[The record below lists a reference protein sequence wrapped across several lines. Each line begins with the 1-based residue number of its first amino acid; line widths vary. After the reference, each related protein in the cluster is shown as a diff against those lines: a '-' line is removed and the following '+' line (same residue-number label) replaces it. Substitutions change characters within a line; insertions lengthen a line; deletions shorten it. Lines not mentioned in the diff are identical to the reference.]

1 MEKICVYRELG
12 LSDSEY
18 QKILDIL
25 KREPTVTELA
35 MFSVEWSEHC
45 GYPRSRA
52 WFSIFPREGKYPT
65 LLGTDAGGIK
75 FGEHIILFKMES
87 HNHPSQ
93 VEPFQGA
100 ATGIGG
106 IIRDIVSMGA
116 RPIALMDSLRFSE
129 KKSPRNDHIIN
140 EVINGISFYGNC
152 VGVPTVGGEI
162 YYHKSYEGNCL
173 VNVFCAG
180 VACDAELAPN
190 KAVPGNPVLVLGSR
204 TGRDGIGGCSTLAS
218 AEFGTDDKKRPSVQI
233 GDPFAGKCLI
243 EATLEALASGA
254 ILAMK
259 DMGAAGLTCT
269 TSELSASNNI
279 GMEVELLKVPL
290 REKNMQPYE
299 IMMSESQERMLAV
312 AQKGRE
318 KEVIDIFHKWGLEG
332 EVVGIT
338 TSGNTLT
345 IKYFDEVVAQIPV
358 KELTH
363 PPVYEL
369 PYEAPDYYNELKNFD
384 ISGFKK
390 NGDYNFALKKITQK
404 KSALYGEFAYRRY
417 DHMVQVNTI
426 VKPGEAGAAVVRIDG
441 TNKGIGLTC
450 DCNSLY
456 VYLDPYKG
464 SQMAIA
470 EAARNLVCVGADP
483 AGVTDCLNFGNPE
496 KKDRYWQFVRSVEG
510 IADACKSFNIPVV
523 SGNVSF
529 YNESADGPIY
539 PTPSIGMI
547 GVIEDVE
554 KTCTSSFKNAGDL
567 IVLIGDNTDEV
578 GASLYLKEI
587 YGIEAGVVPE
597 LNLEKEKKVQNVCL
611 KAVQSG
617 LLNSAHDCSD
627 GGLALCL
634 YEKCVLGSLGAK
646 IELPKVNSGILFG
659 EAPSRIIVSLNE
671 NKLNGLWSL
680 AAEEDINLHVLGRVT
695 SDDKFIIKSK
705 EKEIISI
712 TGDWHKP
719 SRDAS

>member
-1 MEKICVYRELG
+1 MQTTCVYKELG

-18 QKILDIL
+18 QKILGIL
-25 KREPTVTELA
+25 KREPTLTELA

-65 LLGTDAGGIK
+65 VVGTDAGGIK
-75 FGEHIILFKMES
+75 FGDHLILFKMES

-116 RPIALMDSLRFSE
+116 RPVALMDSLRFSE
-129 KKSPRNDHIIN
+129 KKSPRNEHIIN

-173 VNVFCAG
+173 VNVFCLGIAKKG
-180 VACDAELAPN
+180 GLAPN

-204 TGRDGIGGCSTLAS
+204 TGRDGIGGCSVLAS
-218 AEFGTDDKKRPSVQI
+218 AEFGVDDKKRPSVQI

-243 EATLEALASGA
+243 EATLEALNSGA

-290 REKNMQPYE
+290 REKNMHPYE

-312 AQKGRE
+312 AQRGRE
-318 KEVIDIFHKWGLEG
+318 KEVIDIFHKWGIEG
-332 EVVGIT
+332 EVVGVT
-338 TSGNTLT
+338 TSDNTLT
-345 IKYFDEVVAQIPV
+345 IKYFDEIVAQMPV

-363 PPVYEL
+363 PPVYDL
-369 PYEAPDYYNELKNFD
+369 PYEVPDYYNELKNFD
-384 ISGFKK
+384 LSGFKK
-390 NGDYNFALKKITQK
+390 NGDYNFALKKIAEK
-404 KSALYGEFAYRRY
+404 KNALYGEFAYRQY
-417 DHMVQVNTI
+417 DHMVQVNTV
-426 VKPGEAGAAVVRIDG
+426 VKPGEAGAAAVRIEG
-441 TNKGIGLTC
+441 TKNGIGLTC

-464 SQMAIA
+464 SQLAIA

-496 KKDRYWQFVRSVEG
+496 KKDRYWQFIRAVEG
-510 IADACKSFNIPVV
+510 IADACKFFNIPVV

-529 YNESADGPIY
+529 YNESTDGPIY

-547 GVIEDVE
+547 GVIEDVD
-554 KTCTSSFKNAGDL
+554 KICTSSFKNAGDI
-567 IVLIGDNTDEV
+567 IVLIGDNTNEV

-587 YGIEAGVVPE
+587 YGIEAGEVPE
-597 LNLEKEKKVQNVCL
+597 LNLEKEKKVQDICL
-611 KAVQSG
+611 KAVQGG
-617 LLNSAHDCSD
+617 LLNSAHDISE

-634 YEKCVLGSLGAK
+634 YEKCMLGKLGAE

-659 EAPSRIIVSLNE
+659 EAPSRIVVSLNE
-671 NKLNGLWSL
+671 NKLNELWDL
-680 AAEEDINLHVLGRVT
+680 AGEENINLHILGRVT
-695 SDDKFIIKSK
+695 SGDKFIIKSK
-705 EKEIISI
+705 GKEIIAYSV
-712 TGDWHKP
+712 
-719 SRDAS
+719 